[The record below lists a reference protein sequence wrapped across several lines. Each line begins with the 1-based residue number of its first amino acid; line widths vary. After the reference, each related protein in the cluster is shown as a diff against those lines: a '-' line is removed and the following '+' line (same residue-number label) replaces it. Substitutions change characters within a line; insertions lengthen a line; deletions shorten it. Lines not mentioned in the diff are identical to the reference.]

1 MYKRQDLNKDR
12 TTALSKGLVDI
23 IKKLLARK
31 NKYSSYSE
39 ILIDLTKIM
48 YVNAD
53 IVETKNTEYDEGIY
67 IQHKKS
73 NSFMTVSY
81 THLDVYKRQ
90 RFR

>member
-1 MYKRQDLNKDR
+1 MAQ
-12 TTALSKGLVDI
+12 
-23 IKKLLARK
+23 K
-31 NKYSSYSE
+31 NAYCSYSE

-73 NSFMTVSY
+73 NSFMIKLISIIMCAVV
-81 THLDVYKRQ
+81 LVIVIAQ
-90 RFR
+90 L